1 MFKFA
6 CSVRFVAALLGFA
19 VVAGCSGPE
28 LNREGPPAEAPTYR
42 VGDRWVYSA
51 RDGFRNPVVWE
62 EVHEVTAMS
71 ASGITVRVTQ
81 QGPGVNTD
89 RTEDW
94 AAPGLVR
101 RGAVF
106 DAETRIFT
114 KPLTRFAFPMHPGQ
128 SWREWVD
135 NFNETTGRTG
145 TFSRWVSVNGW
156 GKVTT
161 PAGIF
166 DALHLRVSMRLD
178 DDEFW
183 RDATQASHVLW
194 YAPAVRATVR
204 EEKEAQY
211 FQRGDGPRPMAIR
224 SQSAVMELVSFTP
237 GKN

>member
-1 MFKFA
+1 MFKSA
-6 CSVRFVAALLGFA
+6 RGVGAIVAVLGFA
-19 VVAGCSGPE
+19 FLAGCGGPSVT
-28 LNREGPPAEAPTYR
+28 REGPSAEAPAYR
-42 VGDRWVYSA
+42 VGDRWVYKA
-51 RDGFRNPVVWE
+51 QDGFRNPVVWE
-62 EVHEVTAMS
+62 EVHEVTAMGV
-71 ASGITVRVTQ
+71 SGITVRITQ

-161 PAGIF
+161 PAGSF

-183 RDATQASHVLW
+183 REATQASYVLW

-204 EEKEAQY
+204 EEKQAEYRERSA
-211 FQRGDGPRPMAIR
+211 GPRAMPIR

>member
-1 MFKFA
+1 MFKSA
-6 CSVRFVAALLGFA
+6 RGVGAIVAVLGFA
-19 VVAGCSGPE
+19 FLAGCGGPGVT
-28 LNREGPPAEAPTYR
+28 REGPPAEAPAYR
-42 VGDRWVYSA
+42 VGDRWVYKA
-51 RDGFRNPVVWE
+51 QDGFRNPVVWE
-62 EVHEVTAMS
+62 EVHEVTAMG
-71 ASGITVRVTQ
+71 AGGITVRITQ
-81 QGPGVNTD
+81 QGPSVNTD

-106 DAETRIFT
+106 DAETRVFT

-161 PAGIF
+161 PAGSF

-183 RDATQASHVLW
+183 REATQASYVLW

-204 EEKEAQY
+204 EEKEAEY
-211 FQRGDGPRPMAIR
+211 RERNAGPRAMPIR